1 MAEEEKKFSKQL
13 IGKTVVSK
21 TGKRFGEVGDLV
33 FETRSGELIHI
44 VLTNPTSY
52 CEKLE
57 LEKDKANNI
66 LIPYSSVI
74 AVGDFLVIAEEDI
87 ILKRFYSYLSWSVAW
102 RLMLSGPR
110 NTARSSSLRSRG
122 RSR

>member
-1 MAEEEKKFSKQL
+1 MVEEEKKFSKQL

-21 TGKRFGEVGDLV
+21 TGKRFGEVGDLI

-57 LEKDKANNI
+57 LEKDKTNNI
-66 LIPYSSVI
+66 TTCNLYGFRKNHS
-74 AVGDFLVIAEEDI
+74 
-87 ILKRFYSYLSWSVAW
+87 ILTVEGL
-102 RLMLSGPR
+102 
-110 NTARSSSLRSRG
+110 
-122 RSR
+122 